1 MSLRRALRGIGLICL
16 TISAVWWFGFFQKV
30 ALAMGV
36 RIDGLVQDAWPC
48 LFYTTAPCRIA
59 YTVAELAGSPS
70 YRPFLTWIGLCLWAL
85 GMVLPVGKSA
95 PRSKS
100 APQRI
105 EPRF

>member
-1 MSLRRALRGIGLICL
+1 MSLRRALRVIGLICL
-16 TISAVWWFGFFQKV
+16 TLSAVWWFGFFQKV

-36 RIDGLVQDAWPC
+36 RIEGLVQDAWPC

-70 YRPFLTWIGLCLWAL
+70 YRPFLTWIGLGLWAL
-85 GMVLPVGKSA
+85 GMVLPVGNTT
-95 PRSKS
+95 PTSKP